1 MSDMT
6 AESQSHAADHGH
18 GHGHQDVAA
27 KSENQKFAMWLF
39 LASEVIIFTAM
50 IAPWIIFRIQEPD
63 LVKEFHKAA
72 GLEGILLVTFN
83 TFLLL
88 TSSWAM
94 VMGLRQITKGNAEG
108 LVRWLSVT
116 AVLGVAFLFLQYV
129 EYQQL
134 AHEGLILQFA
144 DDEWSGM
151 GARFYGPTAFH
162 GAHVFIGVLW
172 TLFVIYNARRGE
184 YSAEDHVGVEV
195 FGLYWHFVDVGWIL
209 LFTLIYLI

>member
-6 AESQSHAADHGH
+6 ADTNAHG

-50 IAPWIIFRIQEPD
+50 IAPWIIFRIQDPK
-63 LVKEFHKAA
+63 LVKEFHEAA
-72 GLEGILLVTFN
+72 GLAGILLVTFN

-94 VMGLRQITKGNAEG
+94 VMGLRQITKDNVEG
-108 LVRWLSVT
+108 MVRWLTVT
-116 AVLGVAFLFLQYV
+116 AVLGIAFLGLQYY
-129 EYQQL
+129 EYLQL
-134 AHEGLILQFA
+134 AHEGLTLQFA
-144 DDEWSGM
+144 NDDWDGL

-162 GAHVFIGVLW
+162 GAHVLIGVLW
-172 TLFVIYNARRGE
+172 CLFVIYNARKGE
-184 YSAEDHVGVEV
+184 YSSKDHVGVEI
-195 FGLYWHFVDVGWIL
+195 FGLYWHFVDVVWIL